1 MTSTS
6 GAFGTREAEMKI
18 LVVDDHPLILEALK
32 QVLRD
37 LHPDIEVLEARDAT
51 QAVEQTRA
59 HPDLALVLLDLT
71 LPRTHGLELLGE
83 LRRDSPDVPV
93 VVLSATEDRETVLR
107 AINDGAMGFIPKTA
121 KTEVLIAALRLVF
134 SGGVYLPPSVVAGP
148 ANAVSEPRPASTGM
162 RTPREAGLTERQ
174 AQVLALL
181 VQGKSNKLICRALDL
196 AEGTVKIHV
205 TAILR
210 ALHVSNR
217 TEALVAVSRMG
228 LRLDAL
234 LPERPAGVR

>member
-1 MTSTS
+1 
-6 GAFGTREAEMKI
+6 MKI

-37 LHPDIEVLEARDAT
+37 LSPDIEVLEARDAT
-51 QAVEQTRA
+51 QAIEQTRA
-59 HPDLALVLLDLT
+59 HPDTTLVLLDLT

-83 LRRDSPDVPV
+83 LRSVAPDVPV

-134 SGGVYLPPSVVAGP
+134 SGGVYLPPSVFAGP
-148 ANAVSEPRPASTGM
+148 ANAVSEPRPVSPGP
-162 RTPREAGLTERQ
+162 RSPREAGLTERQ

-234 LPERPAGVR
+234 LPERATGAR

>member
-1 MTSTS
+1 
-6 GAFGTREAEMKI
+6 MKI

-37 LHPDIEVLEARDAT
+37 LQPEIDVLEARDAA
-51 QAVEQTRA
+51 QAVDQA
-59 HPDLALVLLDLT
+59 ASHPDLSLILLDLT
-71 LPRTHGLELLGE
+71 LPKTHGLELLPE
-83 LRRDSPDVPV
+83 LRSRWPDVPV
-93 VVLSATEDRETVLR
+93 VVLSATEDRDTVLR
-107 AINDGAMGFIPKTA
+107 AINDGAMGFIPKTSR
-121 KTEVLIAALRLVF
+121 TEVLIAALRLVF
-134 SGGVYLPPSVVAGP
+134 SGGVYLPPSAFAATSHG
-148 ANAVSEPRPASTGM
+148 VSEPRPTAAVRS
-162 RTPREAGLTERQ
+162 PREAGLTERQ

-210 ALHVSNR
+210 ALNVSNR

-228 LRLDAL
+228 LRLDGL
-234 LPERPAGVR
+234 LPEKPAAVR